1 MPLGLK
7 MKMVAPVRSSHGN
20 SAAMAFEIEAPGP
33 GGTRDLIRVIDVM
46 TFDAACRF
54 TSMKAFWAPDDLSVV
69 A

>member
-1 MPLGLK
+1 
-7 MKMVAPVRSSHGN
+7 
-20 SAAMAFEIEAPGP
+20 
-33 GGTRDLIRVIDVM
+33 VIDVM